1 MDPLLERIDLFTAFI
16 RRRTGDG
23 ELAAEV
29 VQESL
34 AKAVATAGSLRD
46 SQRIVPWFWQIV
58 RNTLADAMSR
68 RRRSEPLREQ
78 PDSEAMAS
86 GMLCA
91 CLSAALSDLPARQR
105 TAITLIELE
114 GKDPAE
120 AAAALGISAINLKV
134 IRHRGR
140 MALRKRLESV
150 CQACAGRS
158 CVDCD
163 CKPSDPPQSARTPE
177 QRLSAT
183 AARPPAPPAPVLID
197 RMAGPGP
204 PWPERDTIRRA

>member
-1 MDPLLERIDLFTAFI
+1 
-16 RRRTGDG
+16 
-23 ELAAEV
+23 
-29 VQESL
+29 
-34 AKAVATAGSLRD
+34 
-46 SQRIVPWFWQIV
+46 
-58 RNTLADAMSR
+58 
-68 RRRSEPLREQ
+68 
-78 PDSEAMAS
+78 MAS
-86 GMLCA
+86 GMICT

-163 CKPSDPPQSARTPE
+163 CKPSDPPQSARTAE
-177 QRLSAT
+177 
-183 AARPPAPPAPVLID
+183 
-197 RMAGPGP
+197 GK
-204 PWPERDTIRRA
+204 